1 MSMLEVED
9 LHVSYGHVPAVRGVS
24 LRAQRNQVT
33 LVLGTNGAGKST
45 TLRAIAG
52 LHKPDSGSV
61 LLEGQQVLGLKA
73 YKMVRRGVVLVPEGR
88 RVFAPLTVMENLR
101 LGSYTAPA
109 SFDKRVA
116 QVWEMFPILH
126 ERREGAA
133 GLLSGGEQQMLA
145 FGRAL
150 MSEPSVVLLD
160 EPSMGLA
167 PAVLDV
173 ILASVRSM
181 ADAGLAVVMV
191 EQNAQAGMDVADE
204 LVALARGEV
213 VFAGKADDA
222 AAKSSVVQAFLGDA
236 ALVEPTP

>member
-1 MSMLEVED
+1 MLEVKD

-24 LRAQRNQVT
+24 LFAERSRVT
-33 LVLGTNGAGKST
+33 LVLGANGAGKST

-52 LHKPDSGSV
+52 LQKPDSGSV
-61 LLEGQQVLGLKA
+61 LLEGEQVLGSPA

-88 RVFAPLTVMENLR
+88 RVFAPLTILENLR
-101 LGSYTAPA
+101 LGGYTSPA
-109 SFDKRVA
+109 SFNRRVA
-116 QVWEMFPILH
+116 EVWEMFPILY

-145 FGRAL
+145 FARAL
-150 MSEPSVVLLD
+150 MSDPSVVLLD

-167 PAVLDV
+167 PAVLDM

-191 EQNAQAGMDVADE
+191 EQNAQAGMEVADE

-213 VFAGKADDA
+213 VFTGKADDA

-236 ALVEPTP
+236 ALVEPPS

>member
-1 MSMLEVED
+1 MLEVKD

-24 LRAQRNQVT
+24 LSAERGRIT

-52 LHKPDSGSV
+52 LQKPDSGSV
-61 LLEGQQVLGLKA
+61 LLEGKQVLGLPA
-73 YKMVRRGVVLVPEGR
+73 HKMVRRGVVLVPEGR

-101 LGSYTAPA
+101 MGGYTSPA
-109 SFDKRVA
+109 SFKRRIA
-116 QVWEMFPILH
+116 EVWEMFPILY

-145 FGRAL
+145 FARAL
-150 MSEPSVVLLD
+150 MSDPSVVLLD

-191 EQNAQAGMDVADE
+191 EQNAQAGMEVADE
-204 LVALARGEV
+204 LVAVARGEV
-213 VFAGKADDA
+213 VFTGQANDA
-222 AAKSSVVQAFLGDA
+222 AAKSSVIQAFLGDA
-236 ALVEPTP
+236 ALVETTS